1 MFADLI
7 PADVAPPWFYV
18 AMAFA
23 VVIIGVA
30 KSGFGGGVGVLAVP
44 LTANVL
50 PTQVALG
57 VMLPILIAADV
68 LAVWHH
74 RGRQS
79 WRHLRRTFGG
89 AAIGIALGT
98 ALVFWFKAQAS
109 DDIARQEKLLSLTLK
124 LAVGGLCLG
133 LVLIQCYRMTG
144 LRVPR
149 IPDNRPA
156 GLVAGGL
163 SGFVSMLTHGAGPIM
178 SIYLL
183 EHRLDKRLLVG
194 TLVVFFFVVNT
205 AKVPSYLALGWIDGQ
220 TFAFSALCFLL
231 VPVGSLLGMWMH
243 RRIPE
248 RPFTLI
254 MYLGAAAAA
263 GNMIYSGIV
272 QWPSTSPS

>member
-50 PTQVALG
+50 P
-57 VMLPILIAADV
+57 
-68 LAVWHH
+68 
-74 RGRQS
+74 
-79 WRHLRRTFGG
+79 TFGG

-156 GLVAGGL
+156 GFVAGGL

-205 AKVPSYLALGWIDGQ
+205 AKVPSYLVLGWIDGQ